1 VYYGGEFRGFGQLLL
16 SARCCCGCASR
27 PDDGRSYFEDFVV
40 AFGVRSFRPR
50 VMAGHHFLVM
60 PSPNALDGGLWE
72 FGMFFVAADVDL
84 RPSSSSAVSS
94 RVRLCVAHDRRRK
107 EPIKNASERMRA
119 REKKT
124 TTTITRTR
132 QGAGVDDAVDCFFK
146 NTQSHP
152 ATESAFFRFP
162 ARRYLGAIEHHYII
176 VFHIAE

>member
-40 AFGVRSFRPR
+40 AFGVRSFRR
-50 VMAGHHFLVM
+50 HVMAGHHFLAI

-84 RPSSSSAVSS
+84 RPSSSSAKC
-94 RVRLCVAHDRRRK
+94 RALRLVRGTRQTAKRTNQERERED
-107 EPIKNASERMRA
+107 ASER
-119 REKKT
+119 EKNDDDDQERGT
-124 TTTITRTR
+124 E
-132 QGAGVDDAVDCFFK
+132 QGSMTLSIAFSR
-146 NTQSHP
+146 TQSHP
-152 ATESAFFRFP
+152 APESAFFRFP